1 MTKSVLRPTG
11 GFGKSPESDV
21 HAGTAADVAAWLA
34 AHKDIASVQ
43 AAVCDLNGILRGKR
57 IPVHQAERVLDGSIR
72 MPLSIVGVDIWGE
85 DIVGNQQVFASG
97 DADGYCIPTGRG
109 VIPVNWTS
117 RPSALIPLWLFEEGA
132 RPFLADP
139 RQALARIVERY
150 RALGLRPVVAT
161 ELEFY
166 LVDPDAEGAVP
177 PISPYTG
184 KRLDSDALLSIDE
197 LDDFGE
203 FFWDVYEECRKQNLP
218 ADAALAEN
226 GVGQFEINLRH
237 TSDTLK
243 AADDAVLFKRLV
255 KGVARKHQL
264 SATFMAKP
272 YGTRSG
278 NGFHVHFSL
287 IDEDGVNVFDNGTNE
302 GSPILARAVAG
313 LLKGMPE
320 STLVFAPHFNSYR
333 RLRPDTHAPVA
344 ASWGYENRTTA
355 IRIPGGDHASR
366 RIEHRV
372 AGADANPYLVV
383 AAILGAALYGIEN
396 KLVPAAPFP
405 GRSYSERLPKLPAD
419 WASAVNAFEDS
430 TFITEFFDESLRS
443 MFVACKRQEI
453 ASFAA
458 NVTDFEFAA
467 YLEIV

>member
-1 MTKSVLRPTG
+1 MNPDSG
-11 GFGKSPESDV
+11 G
-21 HAGTAADVAAWLA
+21 HAGPVEDAVSWLEE
-34 AHKDIASVQ
+34 HEEIASIQ

-57 IPVHQAERVLDGSIR
+57 IPAHQAKKVLDGSIR
-72 MPLSIVGVDIWGE
+72 MPLSIVGVDVWGE
-85 DIVGNQQVFASG
+85 DIVGNEQVFANG
-97 DADGYCIPTGRG
+97 DTDGYCVPTGRG
-109 VIPVNWTS
+109 IIPVNWTS
-117 RPSALIPLWLFEEGA
+117 QPSALIPLWMFEEGA
-132 RPFLADP
+132 QPFLADP

-150 RALGLRPVVAT
+150 RVLGLCPVVAT

-166 LVDPDAEGAVP
+166 LVDPDADAATP

-184 KRLDSDALLSIDE
+184 KRLDSDAILSIDE
-197 LDDFGE
+197 LDDFGA
-203 FFWDVYEECRKQNLP
+203 FFQEVYEECGRQDIP

-226 GVGQFEINLRH
+226 GVGQFEINMRH
-237 TSDTLK
+237 TADPLK

-255 KGVARKHQL
+255 KGVARKHRL

-272 YGTRSG
+272 YGSRSG

-287 IDEDGVNVFDNGTNE
+287 IDKSGRNVFDNGTSE
-302 GSPILARAVAG
+302 GAPILLQAVGG
-313 LLKGMPE
+313 LLKAMPE

-333 RLRPDTHAPVA
+333 RLRPDTHAPTSV
-344 ASWGYENRTTA
+344 SWGYENRTTA
-355 IRIPGGDHASR
+355 IRIPGGDPVAR

-396 KLVPAAPFP
+396 QVEPPGPFP
-405 GRSYSERLPKLPAD
+405 GRAYAERFPKLPAD
-419 WASAVNAFEDS
+419 WASAVNAFEDGDVLPD
-430 TFITEFFDESLRS
+430 FFDETLRS

-453 ASFAA
+453 AGFAS

-467 YLEIV
+467 YLEII